1 MQCQFFAFLESLTL
15 SPLLIHLFPHF
26 QFPLSTKISR
36 TIKFDVV
43 SMQFSLHY
51 AFESE
56 SRARLALRNISSNL
70 KQGGKF
76 IGTIPDANW
85 IVKRL
90 KALPEDELA
99 FGNEIYSI
107 KFEQKET
114 FPTFGHKYEFW
125 LADAVDCPEYLV
137 HFRKFER

>member
-1 MQCQFFAFLESLTL
+1 M
-15 SPLLIHLFPHF
+15 
-26 QFPLSTKISR
+26 
-36 TIKFDVV
+36 
-43 SMQFSLHY
+43 
-51 AFESE
+51 
-56 SRARLALRNISSNL
+56 ALRNISSNL

-107 KFEQKET
+107 RFEQKET
-114 FPTFGHKYEFW
+114 FPTFGHKYWFW